1 MSFDLS
7 WFTSAGGLLI
17 TGGVILLTIALIIL
31 IVTGKKPKKDKN
43 VGAVPTENQVQ
54 ATNTPVGMNPNM
66 LQQNNV
72 QPVISGTDSFAMNGG
87 VVTDASVSS
96 VPSSP
101 VENVTMPMTEP
112 VSTVDSL
119 ANPQM
124 PVSPMVG
131 DVASSS
137 PVEAVTMPMTE
148 PVSTVDPLANPQMPV
163 SPMGGDV
170 VSPSPVETTSIP
182 MVEAMPA
189 SDNSAVSTE
198 PVSFEAP
205 QIPVVNPTAPSIE
218 ENNVVGPDIPAAPLV
233 ESTMPS
239 PIVPEI
245 NTQPTMQIV
254 DTHVSTS
261 EPVIYGGASPIV
273 SDINFNQNTDHQIYG
288 GADPLQ
294 NTQTIPTV
302 NPGVVAVEPQNTE
315 VLGQP
320 ELVPVAPI
328 EVPSF
333 TNNSGPVMSV
343 APAVPAAPAAPAV
356 PVPPVAPAAPVV
368 STNQAVSQT

>member
-54 ATNTPVGMNPNM
+54 VTNTPVGMNPNM

-101 VENVTMPMTEP
+101 VENVSMPMTEP

-189 SDNSAVSTE
+189 SDNLAVSTE

-254 DTHVSTS
+254 DTPVSSS

-288 GADPLQ
+288 GADPLE
-294 NTQTIPTV
+294 NTQPV
-302 NPGVVAVEPQNTE
+302 PQVA
-315 VLGQP
+315 
-320 ELVPVAPI
+320 
-328 EVPSF
+328 
-333 TNNSGPVMSV
+333 
-343 APAVPAAPAAPAV
+343 AVPEVA
-356 PVPPVAPAAPVV
+356 PVAPAAPEVAPV
-368 STNQAVSQT
+368 APAVPTVQEVAPVAPAVAPVAPAVPQVQPVEAAPAVPTIQAS